1 MTSLFKA
8 PQIGEPRAT
17 GVKNGG
23 VTSYETRILQPVS
36 RIVGESFTSGKQI
49 EFRYRSSSSSF
60 FNPRETKLAV
70 KYKLKFGPV
79 TDATNTNAGEH
90 SDDGE
95 HSRRLVPIGDAKSD
109 NHSLRQVNIP
119 LASALTSGAMIE
131 KEAGDTVTLT
141 LFYRSVENGSLGD
154 IVELPANT
162 IDDEDGSVDEF
173 GAWTNDSRC
182 TLYIELE

>member
-1 MTSLFKA
+1 MNFYTS
-8 PQIGEPRAT
+8 
-17 GVKNGG
+17 
-23 VTSYETRILQPVS
+23 
-36 RIVGESFTSGKQI
+36 
-49 EFRYRSSSSSF
+49 
-60 FNPRETKLAV
+60 
-70 KYKLKFGPV
+70 
-79 TDATNTNAGEH
+79 H

-131 KEAGDTVTLT
+131 KEAGDTVTVT
-141 LFYRSVENGSLGD
+141 LFYRSVKNGSLGD

-162 IDDEDGSVDEF
+162 VNAEDGGIDAY

>member
-1 MTSLFKA
+1 MVLITLELSGNATSAPRHTFTLDHPLSYSKA
-8 PQIGEPRAT
+8 TLVGIDLHAPSPGLSQSWTSTQTGDDYPQNRTAYAPLYVDIEGIADHAQ
-17 GVKNGG
+17 VNFY
-23 VTSYETRILQPVS
+23 TS
-36 RIVGESFTSGKQI
+36 
-49 EFRYRSSSSSF
+49 
-60 FNPRETKLAV
+60 
-70 KYKLKFGPV
+70 
-79 TDATNTNAGEH
+79 H

-109 NHSLRQVNIP
+109 NHSLRQLNIP
-119 LASALTSGAMIE
+119 LASALTSGTMIE
-131 KEAGDTVTLT
+131 KEAGDTVTVT